1 MGETLAQS
9 GKRNWFP
16 VVLSIA
22 TPVAYL
28 LIMAAGAGLLVG
40 MSRNSWRIFQDS
52 GWFVWLELLVTLLG
66 LLVLAGLGLLVTLKP
81 RAWSWPLVIPGV
93 LVSLVAALGI
103 QVSMGKVRGAIAG
116 EAVDP
121 SQKARIFAMGFS
133 ECLGLIIIGGLLASL
148 LLSAASVVCSTR
160 ALARV
165 QKRQLSGGALGS
177 LGVGIFLLLA
187 VFVVRLVVARGH
199 VGPPFELLAAGSGI
213 LAVTIASS
221 AMWGSPEEAE
231 GHSRAAGDV
240 LVAAL
245 LAAGGVLVAS
255 LSARGYSHAMAFSAI
270 AGESVDPSQKA
281 RILAEGFLEAQASV
295 LWGALFLVPVFG
307 AALLP
312 LAMRSGHALKGIGFA
327 WGGLLGA
334 VLGSALAVVMPRLQ
348 SDRIMNELPG
358 MWRVDIQEGLTLVEA
373 PADAM
378 LDSVAGSV
386 LCIGKER
393 ITLGKTELA
402 ATSTLDS
409 RAGCEELADK
419 IAKTISRYDDLLIAA
434 DADVSYGRLSC
445 LAIAWADSGRVAAEA
460 RRPPLWVVK
469 DSTRAGT
476 PLPPPFDTMI
486 SGLGVAPAPDRY
498 APSGSVFRHLHVS
511 PSRLTFVRSAGDE
524 PTRKEGDPAALR
536 QWLRSL
542 LQPSNVLKVTAEPDL
557 KASAILPLVADLP
570 VVVFDAATT
579 AEVPAEL
586 EAPKPG
592 AGKGSL
598 REGAL
603 TVNGRLAPEII
614 QRIVRQR
621 APWIRRCY
629 EQGLGRNP
637 DLQGRVL
644 VRFVIDRQGNVSSVN
659 TGGSDI
665 PDAQLTHCVAAVF
678 QGTQFPSPEGGIV
691 TVAYPIVFTPGK

>member
-1 MGETLAQS
+1 MGETQPQS

-16 VVLSIA
+16 VVLSAA
-22 TPVAYL
+22 TPFAYL
-28 LIMAAGAGLLVG
+28 LIMAAGAGLLVA
-40 MSRNSWRIFQDS
+40 MSRNSWRIFQES
-52 GWFVWLELLVTLLG
+52 GWFVWLELLATLFG
-66 LLVLAGLGLLVTLKP
+66 LLVLAGLGLLLTLKP

-93 LVSLVAALGI
+93 LVSLVAALGM
-103 QVSMGKVRGAIAG
+103 QVSMGTVRGAISGA
-116 EAVDP
+116 AVDP

-165 QKRQLSGGALGS
+165 QKRQLSGGALGA
-177 LGVGIFLLLA
+177 LGAGIFLLLA

-199 VGPPFELLAAGSGI
+199 AGPPFELLAAGSGV

-245 LAAGGVLVAS
+245 LAMGGVLVAS

-270 AGESVDPSQKA
+270 AGASVDPSQKA
-281 RILAEGFLEAQASV
+281 RILAEGLLEANASV
-295 LWGALFLVPVFG
+295 LWGALFLVPVLG

-334 VLGSALAVVMPRLQ
+334 VLGSALTVAMPRLQ
-348 SDRIMNELPG
+348 SDRTMNELPG
-358 MWRVDIQEGLTLVEA
+358 MWKVDMQEGLTLVEA
-373 PADAM
+373 PADAT
-378 LDSVAGSV
+378 LDSVAGPV
-386 LCIGKER
+386 VCIGKER

-402 ATSTLDS
+402 ATATLDS
-409 RAGCEELADK
+409 RAGCKELADK
-419 IAKTISRYDDLLIAA
+419 LVKVLSRYDDLLIAS
-434 DADVSYGRLSC
+434 DADISYGRLSC
-445 LAIAWADSGRVAAEA
+445 LAIAWTNSVQVAAEA

-469 DSTRAGT
+469 DSARAGT

-486 SGLGVAPAPDRY
+486 SGLGVSAEPARY
-498 APSGSVFRHLHVS
+498 SPSKSVFRYLHVS
-511 PSRLTFVRSAGDE
+511 PSRLTFIRGAGDE
-524 PTRKEGDPAALR
+524 PVRKEGDPAALR
-536 QWLRSL
+536 QWLRSM

-570 VVVFDAATT
+570 VVVFDAVTT
-579 AEVPAEL
+579 AEVPPEL
-586 EAPKPG
+586 ETPKADTG
-592 AGKGSL
+592 AGAF

-603 TVNGRLAPEII
+603 TVNGRLAPEVI
-614 QRIVRQR
+614 QRILRQR

-629 EQGLGRNP
+629 EQGLARNP
-637 DLQGRVL
+637 ELQGRVL
-644 VRFVIDRQGNVSSVN
+644 VRFVIDREGSVSSVN

-665 PDAQLTHCVAAVF
+665 PDAQFTQCVATVF
-678 QGTQFPSPEGGIV
+678 KGTHFPSPEGGIV
-691 TVAYPIVFTPGK
+691 TVAYPIVFTPAK